1 MNDQLLA
8 RTMAKLRDLCGYV
21 ENGTSGWVTLSQ
33 DDATKDW
40 CVTVGCGGFQSNMYD
55 DTTLAGA
62 VDKAFDAECQED

>member
-1 MNDQLLA
+1 MNDHLMA

-40 CVTVGCGGFQSNMYD
+40 FVMVGCGVRSSMYSG
-55 DTTLAGA
+55 TTLAGA
-62 VDKAFDAECQED
+62 VDKAFDAECQEG